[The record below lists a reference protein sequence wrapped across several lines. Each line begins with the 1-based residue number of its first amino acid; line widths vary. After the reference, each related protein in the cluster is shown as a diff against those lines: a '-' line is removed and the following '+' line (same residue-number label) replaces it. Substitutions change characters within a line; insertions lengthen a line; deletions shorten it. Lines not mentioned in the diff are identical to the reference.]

1 MRYLKIV
8 FTLLLITKLAVA
20 NAQGT
25 SKDQFVQIKTNV
37 GTMIFQLS
45 AEAPKHVANFLK
57 LAKKGY
63 FNTYDFNR
71 VLKGFVAQG
80 GETDS
85 AYAAMEKNGVVLDR
99 IPAEFSAKLFHQR
112 GALAAGRDD
121 NPAKSSFLGQIY
133 IVDGRKYTDTQL
145 DALEKRMGNGF
156 KFTAEQRKTY
166 KEFGGAPNLDQN
178 YTVFGQLVKGIGIFD
193 QLMNQKANKAGKPEV
208 RISLTVELLSKN
220 KAKSLLTNN

>member
-1 MRYLKIV
+1 MRYFKII
-8 FTLLLITKLAVA
+8 FILLLVTKFSFV
-20 NAQGT
+20 NAQRT
-25 SKDQFVQIKTNV
+25 AKDQFVQIKTNV

-45 AEAPKHVANFLK
+45 AEAPKHVANFIK
-57 LAKKGY
+57 LTKKGY

-85 AYAAMEKNGVVLDR
+85 AYAAMEKNGLVLER
-99 IPAEFSAKLFHQR
+99 IPAEFSPQLFHQR

-121 NPAKSSFLGQIY
+121 NTAKASFLGQIY

-166 KEFGGAPNLDQN
+166 KEVGGTPNLDQN
-178 YTVFGQLVKGIGIFD
+178 YTVFGQLLKGWEVFD
-193 QLMNQKANKAGKPEV
+193 HLMNQKANKAGKPEV
-208 RISLTVELLSKN
+208 RIAITVALLSKN
-220 KAKSLLTNN
+220 EAKSLLTNN

>member
-1 MRYLKIV
+1 MRYFKIV
-8 FTLLLITKLAVA
+8 FTLLLIIKLSFA
-20 NAQGT
+20 NAQRT

-45 AEAPKHVANFLK
+45 AEAPKHVANFIK
-57 LAKKGY
+57 LANKGY

-85 AYAAMEKNGVVLDR
+85 AYAAMEKNGEVLDR
-99 IPAEFSAKLFHQR
+99 IPAEFNAKLFHQK

-133 IVDGRKYTDTQL
+133 IVDGRKYSDTQL
-145 DALEKRMGNGF
+145 DALEKRMGSGF

-166 KEFGGAPNLDQN
+166 KEVGGTPNLDQN
-178 YTVFGQLVKGIGIFD
+178 YTVFGQLVKGMDVFD
-193 QLMNQKANKAGKPEV
+193 TLMSQKANKAGKPEV
-208 RISLTVELLSKN
+208 RIAITVALLSKRE
-220 KAKSLLTNN
+220 AKSLLTNN